1 MAKRITGPQMIVANR
16 LLDGR
21 VVFMRADGSWSA
33 IAGEAATAE
42 AADDIATLEG
52 LAQKSADSNDVLSVE
67 LIEATERGGKP
78 YPAHMKFAMQA
89 EGPSVRK
96 DLGYQVSP
104 TWEQTDLNG

>member
-21 VVFMRADGSWSA
+21 VVFMRADGSWSP

-42 AADDIATLEG
+42 NEGDIAVLAD
-52 LAQKSADSNDVLSVE
+52 LAQQSADSNDVLSVE
-67 LIEATERGGKP
+67 FIEATERDGKP

-104 TWEQTDLNG
+104 TWEQMDLNG

>member
-42 AADDIATLEG
+42 SEGDIAVLTG
-52 LAQKSADSNDVLSVE
+52 LAQQSADSNDVLSVE
-67 LIEATERGGKP
+67 LIEATERDGKP

-96 DLGYQVSP
+96 DLGYQVSH